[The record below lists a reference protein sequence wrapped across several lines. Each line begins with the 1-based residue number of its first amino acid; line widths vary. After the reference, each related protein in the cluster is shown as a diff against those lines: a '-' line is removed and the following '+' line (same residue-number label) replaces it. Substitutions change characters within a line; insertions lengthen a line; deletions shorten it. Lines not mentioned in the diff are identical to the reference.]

1 MTALMKRELMS
12 KQKLTIVKVGG
23 KVVEEAASLADLLGR
38 FSALDGLKV
47 LVHGGGRSAT
57 AMAERL
63 GIETQ
68 MVEGRRITDQS
79 MLEVVT
85 MVYGGLVNKNIVAQL
100 QALGLN
106 AIGLTGADLNYMQA
120 VKRPVKTID
129 YGFVGDIVQV
139 NVDELNL
146 LLEKQVIPVLA
157 PLSHDKQGSMLNV
170 NADTIAAEA
179 AVAFSEHFEVELV
192 YCFEKPGVLEDA
204 DDDASVLSSLTYET
218 FKGLQESGAIHAGM
232 IPKLDNSF
240 NAIKRGVSTVRITN
254 IPGLQEGGTSLLAE

>member
-1 MTALMKRELMS
+1 MT

-23 KVVEEAASLADLLGR
+23 KVVEETESLADLLDR
-38 FSALDGLKV
+38 FSKLEGYKV

-63 GIETQ
+63 GIETK
-68 MVEGRRITDQS
+68 MVDGRRITDQA

-100 QALGLN
+100 QALGMN
-106 AIGLTGADLNYMQA
+106 AIGLTGADLNYMQS
-120 VKRPVKTID
+120 VKRPVKEID
-129 YGFVGDIVQV
+129 YGYVGDIVAV
-139 NVDELNL
+139 NVAELNL
-146 LLEKQVIPVLA
+146 LLEKEVVPVLA

-179 AVAFSEHFEVELV
+179 AKAFASHFEVELV

-204 DDDASVLSSLTYET
+204 EDDRSVIASLKHAE
-218 FKGLQESGAIHAGM
+218 FKALQKSGAIHAGM

-240 NAIKRGVSTVRITN
+240 SAIEKGVSCVRVTN
-254 IPGLQEGGTSLLAE
+254 IPGLQDGGTRLLPS

>member
-1 MTALMKRELMS
+1 MTT
-12 KQKLTIVKVGG
+12 QKLTIVKVGG
-23 KVVEEAASLADLLGR
+23 KVVEEKDSLADLLAR
-38 FSALDGLKV
+38 FSKLEGLKV

-68 MVEGRRITDQS
+68 MVEGRRITDQA

-129 YGFVGDIVQV
+129 YGFVGDIVAV
-139 NVDELNL
+139 NVAELNL
-146 LLEKQVIPVLA
+146 LLEKKVIPVLA

-179 AVAFSEHFEVELV
+179 AVAFAGHFDVELV
-192 YCFEKPGVLEDA
+192 FCFEKPGVLEDSE
-204 DDDASVLSSLTYET
+204 DDNSVIDSLNHAQ
-218 FKGLQESGAIHAGM
+218 FKALQESGAIHAGM

-240 NAIKRGVSTVRITN
+240 NAISKGVSKVRITN
-254 IPGLQEGGTSLLAE
+254 IPGLQTGGTSLLPD